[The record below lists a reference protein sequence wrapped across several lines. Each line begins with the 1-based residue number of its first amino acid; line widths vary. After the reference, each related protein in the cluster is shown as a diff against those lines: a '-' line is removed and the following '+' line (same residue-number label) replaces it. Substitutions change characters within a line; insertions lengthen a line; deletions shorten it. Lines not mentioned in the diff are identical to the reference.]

1 MSHPKRPRDFSQRA
15 LQIVQES
22 TGQIPK
28 LADPDAGKDPAA
40 VSLGKRGGVKGGP
53 ARAAALSAK
62 DRTRIAK
69 AGAAARWK
77 KAR

>member
-22 TGQIPK
+22 TEQIPK
-28 LADPDAGKDPAA
+28 PADPDAGKDPAA
-40 VSLGKRGGVKGGP
+40 VALGQRGGVKGGP

-62 DRTRIAK
+62 ARTRIAK

-77 KAR
+77 KTH

>member
-1 MSHPKRPRDFSQRA
+1 MPPKRPRDFAQRA

-28 LADPDAGKDPAA
+28 QADPDAGKDPAA
-40 VSLGKRGGVKGGP
+40 VALGRRGGMKGGP

-62 DRTRIAK
+62 ARARIAK